1 MPDWFGLA
9 SSVDF
14 VADAAT
20 PVGSV
25 LPEPLV
31 VPMADP
37 GESAWF
43 RPASSVGLALSGPS
57 RVAAVR
63 QAWSVGLTVAPDDSV
78 CPRPA
83 SSVDRA
89 SARLAPDGLGFPA
102 GWVVDAV
109 DWARASPEQ
118 ALPVFQVRL
127 VCRALVCSVMDGG
140 RQADSQDDYFPD
152 GWASARGDLEAGSV
166 AGDIPNCRGSRDDWP
181 TQSAAGGTNG
191 TVDDKDSPNRSSSRG
206 YSKRAEFPNSIPNR
220 PIPRDAYLRS

>member
-9 SSVDF
+9 SSVDLI
-14 VADAAT
+14 ADAST

-57 RVAAVR
+57 RVAGAR
-63 QAWSVGLTVAPDDSV
+63 QAWSVALTVAPDDSV

-83 SSVDRA
+83 SSVDPA
-89 SARLAPDGLGFPA
+89 SARLALDGLA
-102 GWVVDAV
+102 LRVCLADSVDQ
-109 DWARASPEQ
+109 ARVSTEQ
-118 ALPVFQVRL
+118 ALPVFRVRP
-127 VCRALVCSVMDGG
+127 VFPALVCPVMDGG
-140 RQADSQDDYFPD
+140 RQADSRDDYFPD
-152 GWASARGDLEAGSV
+152 GWASAPGDLEAGSV
-166 AGDIPNCRGSRDDWP
+166 ADDIPSCRGSRDDWP

-191 TVDDKDSPNRSSSRG
+191 EVDDKDSPNRSSSRG

-220 PIPRDAYLRS
+220 PTPRDGHLRS